1 MLFFIYCLWYR
12 VGNMTENQTFQSENE
27 QAPTPKDDGE
37 IVSQAQIDLFNDW
50 AASGAAQRIMEDTA
64 ETPILSKP
72 TTSEAADYTPIRTNK
87 VTPPARATVR
97 GTKRTGIVVGTALAV
112 GGTAGLAYAA
122 ANEALKTASF
132 SEETT
137 TYTVEPGDGL
147 FSAIQH
153 IEGIETIN
161 KWDAVEHVQSDPAN
175 IDILKDGLQPGEQ
188 LVVPVSVNGIEK
200 TEQE

>member
-1 MLFFIYCLWYR
+1 
-12 VGNMTENQTFQSENE
+12 MTEKQTFQSENE
-27 QAPTPKDDGE
+27 QSPTPTDDGE

-50 AASGAAQRIMEDTA
+50 AATGAAQRIMEDTA
-64 ETPILSKP
+64 EASISSEPP
-72 TTSEAADYTPIRTNK
+72 THDAADYIPIRTNK
-87 VTPPARATVR
+87 VTTTTRPTVR
-97 GTKRTGIVVGTALAV
+97 GTKRTGIIVGTALAV
-112 GGTAGLAYAA
+112 GGTAGIAVA
-122 ANEALKTASF
+122 ANEALKSASF

-175 IDILKDGLQPGEQ
+175 IDVLKDGLQPGEQ

>member
-1 MLFFIYCLWYR
+1 
-12 VGNMTENQTFQSENE
+12 MTEKPTFPSENE
-27 QAPTPKDDGE
+27 QTPTPKDDGE

-64 ETPILSKP
+64 ENPISSEP
-72 TTSEAADYTPIRTNK
+72 TTNDEADYTPIRTNK
-87 VTPPARATVR
+87 VTPTTRPTVR

-112 GGTAGLAYAA
+112 GGTAGLAVA

-175 IDILKDGLQPGEQ
+175 IDVLKDGLQPGEQ